1 MTDPLSIVK
10 VSIVTVCMNRRAH
23 LLVSADNVSRW
34 PHHQEHLILDWS
46 SDQPLTRADL
56 PADSRIRLVRVD
68 GERQWHLCRAYNLA
82 LRLARGDRLFKL
94 DADCWPEA
102 MPSPEQLAAAG
113 PVAAFCSGP
122 DGRAGQWLLE
132 RRFVDQVGGFNEV
145 LLGYGFDDKDFR
157 ARVEAQGVV
166 VQRLPASALGVIAHS
181 ASLRVSRSGEVSSP
195 TAMQRVS
202 AQSLKRAT
210 AITNRLLAAGHPWSA
225 KRLSSEYDTDPTNG
239 ALRVQRPTIPRPSL
253 QLDDEAQRL
262 RRRIYWGLFF
272 SLPEELVVRM
282 PVRLLPNDLRGRF
295 LLKPIHRW
303 SWYLIRP
310 LWAWPLLVVQA
321 LQRPSQSARAE
332 QAVWLALEMV
342 DWPALLDAL
351 QRLRRRQRRD
361 LIERLLFQRG
371 LRPKD
376 NTQQKELFSSLL
388 NADVLDPDQRLY
400 AGIALGWSLIRIADS
415 KAATSLIDQLM
426 LEASRLEVD
435 PSTQKCQRRNR
446 DNRLK
451 RLVSTWTV
459 VLHLALLCGR
469 DELMAEITVASH
481 RLLQR
486 TDLNRVP
493 ADVLLRMSSN
503 WARCLVW
510 QWPASRDDLK
520 ADLDALNWAMH
531 QARIGISRPDE
542 DHRRFV
548 NDLQNLMNGS
558 SGRPVLEHSLGL
570 KTPELLKAIDRF

>member
-1 MTDPLSIVK
+1 MTDPLSTVK

-23 LLVSADNVSRW
+23 LLVSADHVSRW

-46 SDQPLTRADL
+46 SDQPLTRAEL
-56 PADSRIRLVRVD
+56 PADPRIRLVRVD

-82 LRLARGDRLFKL
+82 LRLARGDRLLKL

-102 MPSPEQLAAAG
+102 MPSPDQLAAAG

-132 RRFVDQVGGFNEV
+132 RRFVEQVGGFNEV

-181 ASLRVSRSGEVSSP
+181 ASLRVSSSGEVSSP
-195 TAMQRVS
+195 SAMQRVS
-202 AQSLKRAT
+202 ADSLKRAT
-210 AITNRLLAAGHPWSA
+210 AITNRLLAAGHPWSSQ
-225 KRLSSEYDTDPTNG
+225 RLSSVYDSDPTNG
-239 ALRVQRPTIPRPSL
+239 SLRVQRPTIPRPSL
-253 QLDDEAQRL
+253 QVDDESQRL

-282 PVRLLPNDLRGRF
+282 PVRLLPNDVRGRF

-303 SWYLIRP
+303 AWYLIRP
-310 LWAWPLLVVQA
+310 LWAWPLLAVQA
-321 LQRPSQSARAE
+321 LQHPSQSARVEA
-332 QAVWLALEMV
+332 AVWLALETA
-342 DWPALLDAL
+342 DWTGLLEAV
-351 QRLRRRQRRD
+351 QRLRLRSRRD

-371 LRPKD
+371 LRPQD

-435 PSTQKCQRRNR
+435 PSTQQCQRRNR
-446 DNRLK
+446 ENRLK

-469 DELMAEITVASH
+469 DELIAEISVASH

-486 TDLNRVP
+486 TDLNGVP

-510 QWPASRDDLK
+510 QWTASHDDLK

-548 NDLQNLMNGS
+548 NDLQNLMDGS
-558 SGRPVLEHSLGL
+558 SGRPLLEHSLGL
-570 KTPELLKAIDRF
+570 KTPELLQAIHRF

>member
-1 MTDPLSIVK
+1 MTDSLSIVS

-23 LLVSADNVSRW
+23 LLVSAQHVSGW
-34 PHHQEHLILDWS
+34 PYHQEHLILDWS
-46 SDQPLTRADL
+46 SDQPLTRAEL
-56 PADSRIRLVRVD
+56 PADPRIRLVRVD

-82 LRLARGDRLFKL
+82 LRLARGDRLLKL

-102 MPSPEQLAAAG
+102 MPSPDQLAAAG

-132 RRFVDQVGGFNEV
+132 RRFVEQVGGFNEV

-181 ASLRVSRSGEVSSP
+181 ASLRVSSSGEVSSP
-195 TAMQRVS
+195 SAMQRVS
-202 AQSLKRAT
+202 ADSLKRAT
-210 AITNRLLAAGHPWSA
+210 AITNRLLAAGHPWSSQ
-225 KRLSSEYDTDPTNG
+225 RLSSVYDSDPTNG
-239 ALRVQRPTIPRPSL
+239 SLRVQRPTIPRPSL
-253 QLDDEAQRL
+253 QVDDESQRL

-282 PVRLLPNDLRGRF
+282 PVRLLPNDVRGRF

-303 SWYLIRP
+303 AWYLIRP
-310 LWAWPLLVVQA
+310 LWAWPLLAVQA
-321 LQRPSQSARAE
+321 LQHPSQSARAE
-332 QAVWLALEMV
+332 AAVWLALETA
-342 DWPALLDAL
+342 DWTGLLEAV
-351 QRLRRRQRRD
+351 QRLRLRSRRD

-371 LRPKD
+371 LRPQD

-435 PSTQKCQRRNR
+435 PSTQQCQRRNR
-446 DNRLK
+446 ENRLK

-469 DELMAEITVASH
+469 DELIAEISVASH

-486 TDLNRVP
+486 TDLNGVP

-510 QWPASRDDLK
+510 QWPASPDDLK

-548 NDLQNLMNGS
+548 NDLQNLMDGS
-558 SGRPVLEHSLGL
+558 SGRQLLEHSLGL
-570 KTPELLKAIDRF
+570 KTPELLQAIHRF

>member
-23 LLVSADNVSRW
+23 LLVSADHVSRW

-102 MPSPEQLAAAG
+102 MPSLEQLAAAG

-157 ARVEAQGVV
+157 SRVEAQGGA

-225 KRLSSEYDTDPTNG
+225 QRFSSEYDTDPTNG

-361 LIERLLFQRG
+361 LIVRLLFQRG
-371 LRPKD
+371 LRPQD

-435 PSTQKCQRRNR
+435 PSTQKCQRR
-446 DNRLK
+446 
-451 RLVSTWTV
+451 
-459 VLHLALLCGR
+459 
-469 DELMAEITVASH
+469 
-481 RLLQR
+481 
-486 TDLNRVP
+486 
-493 ADVLLRMSSN
+493 
-503 WARCLVW
+503 
-510 QWPASRDDLK
+510 
-520 ADLDALNWAMH
+520 
-531 QARIGISRPDE
+531 
-542 DHRRFV
+542 
-548 NDLQNLMNGS
+548 
-558 SGRPVLEHSLGL
+558 
-570 KTPELLKAIDRF
+570 

>member
-1 MTDPLSIVK
+1 M
-10 VSIVTVCMNRRAH
+10 
-23 LLVSADNVSRW
+23 
-34 PHHQEHLILDWS
+34 
-46 SDQPLTRADL
+46 
-56 PADSRIRLVRVD
+56 
-68 GERQWHLCRAYNLA
+68 
-82 LRLARGDRLFKL
+82 
-94 DADCWPEA
+94 
-102 MPSPEQLAAAG
+102 
-113 PVAAFCSGP
+113 AAFCTGP

-157 ARVEAQGVV
+157 SRVEAQGVV

-225 KRLSSEYDTDPTNG
+225 QRLSSVYDADPTNG

-253 QLDDEAQRL
+253 QVDDEAQRL

-282 PVRLLPNDLRGRF
+282 PVRLLPNDVRGRF

-310 LWAWPLLVVQA
+310 FWAWPLLVVQA

-332 QAVWLALEMV
+332 QEVWLALEMV
-342 DWPALLDAL
+342 DWPALLEAL

-371 LRPKD
+371 LRPQD
-376 NTQQKELFSSLL
+376 TTQQKDLFASLL
-388 NADVLDPDQRLY
+388 NADVLDSDQRFY
-400 AGIALGWSLIRIADS
+400 AGIALGWSLIRIADAQ
-415 KAATSLIDQLM
+415 AALSLIDQLM
-426 LEASRLEVD
+426 LEARRLEAD
-435 PSTQKCQRRNR
+435 PSTRQCQGRNR

-459 VLHLALLCGR
+459 VVHLALLTGR
-469 DELMAEITVASH
+469 DELIGDIAAAAH
-481 RLLQR
+481 HLLER
-486 TDLNRVP
+486 TDLNRIP

-503 WARCLVW
+503 WARCLFW
-510 QWPASRDDLK
+510 QWPTSPDRLK
-520 ADLDALNWAMH
+520 ADLDHLYRAVRH
-531 QARIGISRPDE
+531 ERCGISLPDE

-548 NDLQNLMNGS
+548 ADLQAHIAGP
-558 SGRPVLEHSLGL
+558 SGCQVLEHSLGL
-570 KTPELLKAIDRF
+570 KTPELLQAIQRF

>member
-23 LLVSADNVSRW
+23 LLVSADHVARW

-46 SDQPLTRADL
+46 SDQPLIRAEL
-56 PADSRIRLVRVD
+56 PADSRIRLVRVN

-82 LRLARGDRLFKL
+82 LRLARGDWLLKL

-102 MPSPEQLAAAG
+102 MPSPDQLAAAG

-166 VQRLPASALGVIAHS
+166 VRRLPASALGVIAHS

-195 TAMQRVS
+195 SAMQRAS
-202 AQSLKRAT
+202 ARSLKRAT
-210 AITNRLLAAGHPWSA
+210 AITNRLLAAGHPWSSQ
-225 KRLSSEYDTDPTNG
+225 RLCSVYDADPID
-239 ALRVQRPTIPRPSL
+239 ASLRVQRPTIPRPSL
-253 QLDDEAQRL
+253 QVDDEAQRL

-282 PVRLLPNDLRGRF
+282 PVRLLPNDVRGRF

-321 LQRPSQSARAE
+321 LQRPSQRARAE
-332 QAVWLALEMV
+332 QAVWLALEMA
-342 DWPALLDAL
+342 DWSELLEAL
-351 QRLRRRQRRD
+351 QRLRRRPRRD

-371 LRPKD
+371 LRPQD
-376 NTQQKELFSSLL
+376 TTQQKDLFASLWDSD
-388 NADVLDPDQRLY
+388 ALDPDQRLY

-415 KAATSLIDQLM
+415 KAALPLIDELM
-426 LEASRLEVD
+426 LSAGRLEVD
-435 PSTQKCQRRNR
+435 PSTQECQRRNR
-446 DNRLK
+446 DSRLK

-459 VLHLALLCGR
+459 VVHLALLCGR
-469 DELMAEITVASH
+469 DALIGEIAVAAH
-481 RLLQR
+481 RLLER

-510 QWPASRDDLK
+510 QWSSSPDRLK
-520 ADLDALNWAMH
+520 ADLDHLCGGIQH
-531 QARIGISRPDE
+531 ERCGISLPDE

-548 NDLQNLMNGS
+548 TDLQARIAGS
-558 SGRPVLEHSLGL
+558 SGHPMLEYSLGL
-570 KTPELLKAIDRF
+570 KTPELLQAVHRF

>member
-1 MTDPLSIVK
+1 MTDSLSV
-10 VSIVTVCMNRRAH
+10 VTVCMNRRAH
-23 LLVSADNVSRW
+23 LLVSAQHVSGW

-46 SDQPLTRADL
+46 SDQPLTRAEL
-56 PADSRIRLVRVD
+56 PADPRIRLVRVD

-82 LRLARGDRLFKL
+82 LRLAWGDRLLKL

-102 MPSPEQLAAAG
+102 MPSPDQLAAAG

-132 RRFVDQVGGFNEV
+132 RRFVEQVGGFNEV

-181 ASLRVSRSGEVSSP
+181 ASLRVSSSGEVSSP
-195 TAMQRVS
+195 SAMQRVS
-202 AQSLKRAT
+202 ADSLKRAT
-210 AITNRLLAAGHPWSA
+210 AITNRLLAAGHPWSSQ
-225 KRLSSEYDTDPTNG
+225 RLSSVYDSDPTNG
-239 ALRVQRPTIPRPSL
+239 SLRVQRPTIPRPSL
-253 QLDDEAQRL
+253 QVDDESQRL

-282 PVRLLPNDLRGRF
+282 PVRLLPNDVRGRF

-303 SWYLIRP
+303 AWYLIRP
-310 LWAWPLLVVQA
+310 LWAWPLLLVQA
-321 LQRPSQSARAE
+321 LQHPSQSARAE
-332 QAVWLALEMV
+332 AAVWLALEMA
-342 DWPALLDAL
+342 DWTALLEAV
-351 QRLRRRQRRD
+351 QRLRLRSRRD

-371 LRPKD
+371 LRPQD

-426 LEASRLEVD
+426 LEACRLEVD
-435 PSTQKCQRRNR
+435 PSTQQCQRRNR
-446 DNRLK
+446 ENRLK

-469 DELMAEITVASH
+469 DELIAEISVASH

-486 TDLNRVP
+486 TDLNCVP

-510 QWPASRDDLK
+510 QWTASHDDLK

-548 NDLQNLMNGS
+548 NDLQNLMDGS

-570 KTPELLKAIDRF
+570 KTPELLQAIHRF

>member
-1 MTDPLSIVK
+1 MTEPLSTVK

-23 LLVSADNVSRW
+23 LLVSADHVSRW

-46 SDQPLTRADL
+46 SDQPLTRAEL
-56 PADSRIRLVRVD
+56 PVDPRIRLVRVD

-82 LRLARGDRLFKL
+82 LQLARGDRLFKL

-102 MPSPEQLAAAG
+102 IPSPDQLAAAG

-122 DGRAGQWLLE
+122 DGRAGQWLIE

-157 ARVEAQGVV
+157 SRIEAQGVV

-181 ASLRVSRSGEVSSP
+181 ASLRVSCSGEVSSP

-202 AQSLKRAT
+202 AQALKRAT

-225 KRLSSEYDTDPTNG
+225 QRFSSAYDTDPTNG

-253 QLDDEAQRL
+253 QVDDEAQRL

-282 PVRLLPNDLRGRF
+282 PVRLLPNDVRGRF
-295 LLKPIHRW
+295 LLKPFHRW
-303 SWYLIRP
+303 TWYLIRP

-321 LQRPSQSARAE
+321 LQRPSQGAQAE
-332 QAVWLALEMV
+332 QAVWLALEML
-342 DWPALLDAL
+342 DWSALLEAL

-371 LRPKD
+371 LRPQ
-376 NTQQKELFSSLL
+376 NTTQQKDLFASLL
-388 NADVLDPDQRLY
+388 DADVLDSDQRHY
-400 AGIALGWSLIRIADS
+400 AGIALGWSLIRIADVQ
-415 KAATSLIDQLM
+415 AARLLIDQLM
-426 LEASRLEVD
+426 LEARRLEVD
-435 PSTQKCQRRNR
+435 PSTRQCQRRNR
-446 DNRLK
+446 DNRFK

-459 VLHLALLCGR
+459 VVHLALLTGR
-469 DELMAEITVASH
+469 DELIGDVAAAAH
-481 RLLQR
+481 RLLDR
-486 TDLNRVP
+486 TDLNLLP

-510 QWPASRDDLK
+510 QWPASPDHLK
-520 ADLDALNWAMH
+520 TDLDHLFLAVH
-531 QARIGISRPDE
+531 DERCGISLPDE

-570 KTPELLKAIDRF
+570 KTPELLQAIHRF

>member
-1 MTDPLSIVK
+1 MTDFL
-10 VSIVTVCMNRRAH
+10 SIVTVCMNRRAH
-23 LLVSADNVSRW
+23 LLVSAEHVSAW

-46 SDQPLTRADL
+46 SDQPLTRTEL
-56 PADSRIRLVRVD
+56 PTDPRIRLVRVD

-82 LRLARGDRLFKL
+82 LRLARGDRLLKL

-102 MPSPEQLAAAG
+102 MPSPNQLAAAG

-132 RRFVDQVGGFNEV
+132 RRFVEQVGGFNEV

-181 ASLRVSRSGEVSSP
+181 ASLRVSSSGEVSSP
-195 TAMQRVS
+195 SAMQRVS
-202 AQSLKRAT
+202 ADSLKRAT
-210 AITNRLLAAGHPWSA
+210 AITNRLLAAGHPWSSQ
-225 KRLSSEYDTDPTNG
+225 RLSSVYDSDPTNG
-239 ALRVQRPTIPRPSL
+239 SLRVQRPTIPRPSL
-253 QLDDEAQRL
+253 QVDDEAQRL

-282 PVRLLPNDLRGRF
+282 PVRLLPNDVRGRF

-303 SWYLIRP
+303 AWYLIRP
-310 LWAWPLLVVQA
+310 LWAWPLLAVQA
-321 LQRPSQSARAE
+321 LQHPSQSARAE
-332 QAVWLALEMV
+332 AAVWLALETA
-342 DWPALLDAL
+342 DWTALLEAV
-351 QRLRRRQRRD
+351 QRLRLRSRRD

-371 LRPKD
+371 LRPQD

-415 KAATSLIDQLM
+415 KAATCLIDQLM

-435 PSTQKCQRRNR
+435 PSTQQCQRRNR
-446 DNRLK
+446 ENRLK

-469 DELMAEITVASH
+469 DELIAEISVASH

-510 QWPASRDDLK
+510 QWTASRDDLK
-520 ADLDALNWAMH
+520 ADLDSLNWAMH

-548 NDLQNLMNGS
+548 NDLQNLMDGS

-570 KTPELLKAIDRF
+570 KTPELLQAIHRF

>member
-1 MTDPLSIVK
+1 MTDSPSLET

-23 LLVSADNVSRW
+23 LLVSADHVARW

-46 SDQPLTRADL
+46 SDQPLTRAEL
-56 PADSRIRLVRVD
+56 PVDSRIRLVRVD

-82 LRLARGDRLFKL
+82 FRLARGDRLFKL

-102 MPSPEQLAAAG
+102 MPSPDQLAAAG
-113 PVAAFCSGP
+113 PWAAFCSGP

-132 RRFVDQVGGFNEV
+132 RRLVDQVGGFNEV

-157 ARVEAQGVV
+157 SRVEAQGVV
-166 VQRLPASALGVIAHS
+166 VQRLPACALGVIAHS

-225 KRLSSEYDTDPTNG
+225 QRLSSVYDADPTNG

-253 QLDDEAQRL
+253 QVDDEAQRL

-282 PVRLLPNDLRGRF
+282 PVRLLPNDVRGRF

-310 LWAWPLLVVQA
+310 FWAWPLLVVQA

-342 DWPALLDAL
+342 DWPALLKAL
-351 QRLRRRQRRD
+351 QRLRRSQRRD

-371 LRPKD
+371 LRPQN
-376 NTQQKELFSSLL
+376 NTQQKNLFASLW
-388 NADVLDPDQRLY
+388 NADVLDSDQRLY
-400 AGIALGWSLIRIADS
+400 AGIALGWSLIRIADAQ
-415 KAATSLIDQLM
+415 AALPLIDQLM
-426 LEASRLEVD
+426 LEAGRLEAD
-435 PSTQKCQRRNR
+435 PSTRQCQGRNR
-446 DNRLK
+446 DNRFK

-459 VLHLALLCGR
+459 VVHLALLTGR
-469 DELMAEITVASH
+469 DELIGDIAADAH
-481 RLLQR
+481 HLLER
-486 TDLNRVP
+486 TDVDRIP

-510 QWPASRDDLK
+510 QWPKSPDRLK
-520 ADLDALNWAMH
+520 VDLDHLYRALRH
-531 QARIGISRPDE
+531 ERCEISLPDE

-548 NDLQNLMNGS
+548 TDLQARIAGP
-558 SGRPVLEHSLGL
+558 SGCQVLEHSLGL
-570 KTPELLKAIDRF
+570 KTPELLQAIQRF

>member
-1 MTDPLSIVK
+1 MTDSL
-10 VSIVTVCMNRRAH
+10 SIVTVCMNRRAH
-23 LLVSADNVSRW
+23 LLVSAQHVSGW

-46 SDQPLTRADL
+46 SDQPLTRAEL
-56 PADSRIRLVRVD
+56 PADPRIRLVRVD

-82 LRLARGDRLFKL
+82 LRLARGDRLLKL

-102 MPSPEQLAAAG
+102 MPSPDQLAAAG

-132 RRFVDQVGGFNEV
+132 RRFVEQVGGFNEV

-181 ASLRVSRSGEVSSP
+181 ASLRVSSSGEVSSP
-195 TAMQRVS
+195 SAMQRVS
-202 AQSLKRAT
+202 ADSLKRAT
-210 AITNRLLAAGHPWSA
+210 AITNRLLAAGHPWSSQ
-225 KRLSSEYDTDPTNG
+225 RLSSVYDSDPTNG
-239 ALRVQRPTIPRPSL
+239 SLRVQRPTIPRPSL
-253 QLDDEAQRL
+253 QVDDEAQRL

-282 PVRLLPNDLRGRF
+282 PVRLLPNDVRGRF

-303 SWYLIRP
+303 AWYLIRP
-310 LWAWPLLVVQA
+310 LWAWPLLAVQA
-321 LQRPSQSARAE
+321 LQHPSQSARAE
-332 QAVWLALEMV
+332 AAVWLALETA
-342 DWPALLDAL
+342 DWTALLEAV
-351 QRLRRRQRRD
+351 QRLRLRSRRD

-371 LRPKD
+371 LRPQD
-376 NTQQKELFSSLL
+376 NTQQKELFASLL
-388 NADVLDPDQRLY
+388 NADVLDRDQRLY

-435 PSTQKCQRRNR
+435 PLTQQCQRRNR
-446 DNRLK
+446 ENQLK

-469 DELMAEITVASH
+469 DELIAEISVASH

-486 TDLNRVP
+486 TDLNHVP

-510 QWPASRDDLK
+510 QWTASREDLK

-548 NDLQNLMNGS
+548 NDLQNLMDGS
-558 SGRPVLEHSLGL
+558 SGRPLLEHSLGL
-570 KTPELLKAIDRF
+570 KTPELLQAIHRF